1 MKNAATI
8 NDVAKIAGV
17 SKSTVSRYL
26 NGKPLKETTSIKIK
40 EAIEKTNYQANM
52 FARLSAKKSY
62 IIGIVVPGFD
72 STVNPRI
79 LTYVDKYL
87 RNKNYTPLIINTE
100 DDMDFE
106 ARSIENLA
114 SMKVDGIIVVASYIT
129 NKHKEVIKN
138 ISTPVIFLGQEF
150 KEGISIVD
158 DNYRAG
164 YEFGK
169 YVGKSGI
176 KSVACLWVDEK
187 DIQVGKNRKKGV
199 IDGLKDEGVNN
210 ISEKITDFSFNT
222 SYKKA
227 MEILKEEKKV
237 EAIMCATDRIAHG
250 VYKACI
256 ELGLKIPE
264 DVSVTGFGGYDSSE
278 ILTPPLTTIKFDVE
292 TASFVC
298 VDTILKMT
306 EDKPVSKKQVTG
318 FKFIEGKSVK

>member
-1 MKNAATI
+1 MKNAPTI
-8 NDVAKIAGV
+8 NDVARIAGV

-26 NGKPLKETTSIKIK
+26 NGKPLKEITSIKIK
-40 EAIEKTNYQANM
+40 KAIEETNYQANM
-52 FARLSAKKSY
+52 FARLSAKKSF

-79 LTYVDKYL
+79 LTYVDRYL

-106 ARSIENLA
+106 VKSIENLS

-129 NKHKEVIKN
+129 DKHKEVVKN
-138 ISTPVIFLGQEF
+138 ISTPVIFLGREF

-169 YVGKSGI
+169 YVGKAGI
-176 KSVACLWVDEK
+176 KSVTCLWVDEK
-187 DIQVGKNRKKGV
+187 DIQVGKIRKKGV
-199 IDGLKDEGVNN
+199 VDGLKEEGVKN
-210 ISEKITDFSFNT
+210 ISEKITDFSYYT

-227 MEILKEEKKV
+227 MEILKDDKRPQ
-237 EAIMCATDRIAHG
+237 AIMCATDRIAHG

-256 ELGLKIPE
+256 
-264 DVSVTGFGGYDSSE
+264 
-278 ILTPPLTTIKFDVE
+278 
-292 TASFVC
+292 
-298 VDTILKMT
+298 
-306 EDKPVSKKQVTG
+306 
-318 FKFIEGKSVK
+318 

>member
-8 NDVAKIAGV
+8 NDVARIAGV

-26 NGKPLKETTSIKIK
+26 NGKPLKEITSIKIK
-40 EAIEKTNYQANM
+40 KAIEETNYQANM
-52 FARLSAKKSY
+52 FARLSAKKSF

-79 LTYVDKYL
+79 LTYVDRYL

-106 ARSIENLA
+106 VKSIENLA

-129 NKHKEVIKN
+129 DKHKEVVKN

-169 YVGKSGI
+169 YVGKAGI
-176 KSVACLWVDEK
+176 KSVTCLWVDEK
-187 DIQVGKNRKKGV
+187 DIQVGKIRKKGV
-199 IDGLKDEGVNN
+199 VDGLKEEGVKN
-210 ISEKITDFSFNT
+210 ISEKITDFSYYT

-227 MEILKEEKKV
+227 MEILKDDKRPQ
-237 EAIMCATDRIAHG
+237 AIMCATDRIAHG

-278 ILTPPLTTIKFDVE
+278 ILNPPLTSIRFDVE
-292 TASFVC
+292 TGSYVC
-298 VDTILKMT
+298 VETILKMN
-306 EDKPVSKKQVTG
+306 EDKPVSQKQVIG